1 LFFNRLASF
10 TRLIRFDRRGT
21 SASERLPLESLPSW
35 ESYAEE
41 LQAVLDEVGSERS
54 AIMASLDGGPMA
66 MLFAATYPE
75 RTIALILANTSTR
88 LLEDDG
94 YPGVSPSA
102 AAAMLERMEELWG
115 TEGWAAVQ
123 IPSRAGD
130 ERFTRWYA
138 KMIRAIG
145 SRAAAQ
151 AYYRAGTP
159 GRCPSD
165 PELDPGAHADPP
177 SARLRDHPVRPGA
190 LPRRAHRGGA
200 APGAPRRRWQRV
212 LGDAVSD
219 LDAVEEFSTGVRGG
233 GDPQRIL
240 ATVLFTDIVA
250 STERAAE
257 LGDRRWREILDV
269 HDDISRREVERSRGR
284 LIKTTGDGIFATF
297 DGPGRAIQ
305 CASAIALAVRGLG
318 IEIRAGVHTGEV
330 EMRGEDVGGI
340 AVHIGARVMD
350 RAGPGEILVSRT
362 VRDLIAGSDLILE
375 DRGIHALKDVEG
387 AWQLFGVSH
396 AGAALGA

>member
-1 LFFNRLASF
+1 MPTLILHRRDYAIIPFVQGRYLAEHIAGARLQELPGADGNVFWETPSV
-10 TRLIRFDRRGT
+10 TLD
-21 SASERLPLESLPSW
+21 ASE
-35 ESYAEE
+35 
-41 LQAVLDEVGSERS
+41 
-54 AIMASLDGGPMA
+54 
-66 MLFAATYPE
+66 
-75 RTIALILANTSTR
+75 
-88 LLEDDG
+88 
-94 YPGVSPSA
+94 
-102 AAAMLERMEELWG
+102 
-115 TEGWAAVQ
+115 
-123 IPSRAGD
+123 
-130 ERFTRWYA
+130 
-138 KMIRAIG
+138 
-145 SRAAAQ
+145 
-151 AYYRAGTP
+151 
-159 GRCPSD
+159 
-165 PELDPGAHADPP
+165 
-177 SARLRDHPVRPGA
+177 
-190 LPRRAHRGGA
+190 
-200 APGAPRRRWQRV
+200 
-212 LGDAVSD
+212 
-219 LDAVEEFSTGVRGG
+219 EFLTGVRGG